1 MNRKLVVLLAL
12 GCLAIAIAVTAPIVL
27 SRQADNQF
35 VQRTQVAQ
43 RSVDGNGMMGGD
55 HMMCG
60 DGMMGGDHMMC
71 GDGMMGPGMMG
82 DDGQDM
88 QIVHQLFA
96 YHDQI
101 RRSVETVPGGV
112 KTVTESDNPEIAAL
126 IQQHVASMHQRLE
139 AGRWFAMM
147 SQTLPTMFQNANRYQ
162 RQSQLTDNGV
172 EVTKTSDDSTLAEVL
187 HEHAQEITQY
197 VENGMPGMGGGMMY
211 RDRTPMPRPD

>member
-43 RSVDGNGMMGGD
+43 RSVDGNDMMGGNGMMGSD

-147 SQTLPTMFQNANRYQ
+147 SQTLPTLFQNADHYQ

-172 EVTKTSDDSTLAEVL
+172 EVTKTSDDSTLAETL
-187 HEHAQEITQY
+187 REHAQEVTQY

-211 RDRTPMPRPD
+211 